1 MKNKQA
7 FTLIELLVVVLIIGI
22 LAAVALPQYQKVVEK
37 SRATQAITML
47 KSLGQAQEAYYMAN
61 GSYASKFDELDVEM
75 PFTGNTPWR
84 PIDSHVTDTR
94 SNEDWSFQI
103 WQNSPTY
110 KILMA
115 GRLTGKYK
123 GGGFLYYI
131 SNDAMDGLLRC
142 GERNNG
148 VTFTGTPG
156 DYCIQIF
163 KASEAASAATLR
175 EYNMP

>member
-37 SRATQAITML
+37 SKAVQAITML

-61 GSYASKFDELDVEM
+61 GSYASTFDELDVEM

-84 PIDSHVTDTR
+84 PVDSLITDTR

-131 SNDAMDGLLRC
+131 SRDTMNGILRC

-148 VTFTGTPG
+148 VTFTGAPG
-156 DYCIQIF
+156 DYCTRIF
-163 KASEAASAATLR
+163 KATPRVTSDSLR
-175 EYNMP
+175 EYDMP

>member
-1 MKNKQA
+1 MNIRNGG
-7 FTLIELLVVVLIIGI
+7 FTLIEVLVVVLIIGI
-22 LAAVALPQYQKVVEK
+22 LAAVAVPQYQKAVEK
-37 SRATQAITML
+37 SRTTQAFAVLRTIA
-47 KSLGQAQEAYYMAN
+47 QAQQFYYLAN
-61 GSYASKFDELDVEM
+61 GRYATKFEELDVDI
-75 PFTGNTPWR
+75 PWSGR
-84 PIDSHVTDTR
+84 TKLHAPATDTR